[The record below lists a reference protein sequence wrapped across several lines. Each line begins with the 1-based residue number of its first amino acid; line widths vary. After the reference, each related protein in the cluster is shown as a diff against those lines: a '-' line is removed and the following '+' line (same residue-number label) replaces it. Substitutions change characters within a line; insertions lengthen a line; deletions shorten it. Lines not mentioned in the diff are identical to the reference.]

1 MRVTNLGQHSHMVSY
16 SGEIVGVL
24 NTLSRGCLAAI
35 NDWALSWSSGKSCS
49 VSVNSE
55 QKKTFELRM

>member
-16 SGEIVGVL
+16 SGEIVDVL
-24 NTLSRGCLAAI
+24 NTLPKGCDAI

-55 QKKTFELRM
+55 KTKTFELRM